1 MGMAGMTLASRNT
14 FLIDPEGKIAK
25 VWVKVDPRS
34 HSEDVLAT
42 LQNLKTKGQ

>member
-1 MGMAGMTLASRNT
+1 MAGMTLASRNT

-42 LQNLKTKGQ
+42 LQSLKTKGQ